1 MSVGNGNSIQNVSK
15 VSPVTKKVSFADV
28 VRGTP
33 KYIRGN
39 KIEHKSTTSNE
50 ELHLIKLK

>member
-1 MSVGNGNSIQNVSK
+1 MVILYKNVSK
-15 VSPVTKKVSFADV
+15 VSPITKKVSFADV

-33 KYIRGN
+33 KHIRGD
-39 KIEHKSTTSNE
+39 KVEHSSTTSNE